1 MQHHIFLSYSR
12 RDDDIMQQVKTDFLA
27 AGLSVWTDEGI
38 EPGTRSWKLAI
49 ENAIREAGCLVCLLS
64 PDAAR
69 SEWVRAELDFAD
81 LQNKPV
87 FLILARGDEKSAIP
101 FGYASF
107 QWVDIRDSAR
117 YDTALARLMGA
128 IQKQLGIVDDS
139 SMQPGQTPYGPLGLP
154 LLQQLPKVA
163 VYAPEMRG
171 PGLHT
176 GPPDVAAI
184 LPPPFAWCEIPAG
197 KVTLSY
203 VRGVTTTPA
212 PVQEVGPFWIGKYP
226 ITEGQFERFVDAAD
240 GYRDAR
246 WWAFSDEAAAWHQ
259 AHREPEWRPPIEEYD
274 LARMPRRNLN
284 AYDVQAFCQWLMAQT
299 GADGWE
305 IRVPTAEEWHRA
317 VQGDAE
323 SLDVFPKALRDQP
336 VTASVETVSPFGVMH
351 LDSSMEWWVKDLSS
365 GPVAKKPR
373 SGPGLSFIRS
383 SILPSLYQF
392 RLVAVLQDDAG

>member
-117 YDTALARLMGA
+117 YDTALARLIGA
-128 IQKQLGIVDDS
+128 IQKQLGIAA
-139 SMQPGQTPYGPLGLP
+139 TPAMADLSPHV
-154 LLQQLPKVA
+154 K
-163 VYAPEMRG
+163 
-171 PGLHT
+171 
-176 GPPDVAAI
+176 PPDVAAI

-212 PVQEVGPFWIGKYP
+212 PVYEVGRFWIGKYP
-226 ITEGQFERFVDAAD
+226 ITEGQFEGFVDAAD

-246 WWAFSDEAAAWHQ
+246 WWGFSDEAAAWHQ

-351 LDSSMEWWVKDLSS
+351 LDSSNEWWVKDLSS

-373 SGPGLSFIRS
+373 SGSGLSFIRS

-392 RLVAVLQDDAG
+392 RLVAVPQDDAG